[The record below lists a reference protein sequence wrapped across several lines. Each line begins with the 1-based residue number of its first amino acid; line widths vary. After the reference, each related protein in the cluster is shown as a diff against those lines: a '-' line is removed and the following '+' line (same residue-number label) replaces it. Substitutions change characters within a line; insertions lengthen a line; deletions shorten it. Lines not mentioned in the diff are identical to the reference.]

1 MTTRALL
8 AALILAG
15 AASVAGAQEGQPL
28 AERFGTPPPSAT
40 PEPSATPGPNETPPG
55 PRPGASLQSNVPGQ
69 RLLPFPSMTPTP
81 QADAAAEA
89 SGVEDA
95 YGAFQRGYY
104 LSAQRIAEPLANLGD
119 AHAQA
124 LLGEINLRGL
134 GVPRNEAEAA
144 RWYRVASEAGLPE
157 AQFRYA
163 MMLIEGVGVPVDIA
177 SARTLMQN
185 AADGGNPLAAFN
197 YGQMLLQESPTGGF
211 EAAAGYFRSAADA
224 GIADGQYALAQLYA
238 FGRGVP
244 AVDDAEARR
253 LLGEAAVKGHETAQ
267 IELGIW
273 LINGRGGAADPQG
286 GFRWLKGAAERG
298 NPIAQNRIAHL
309 YKNGI
314 GTDRDAAEAA
324 KWVVLA
330 RRSQNA
336 DAELDSFFQALAPEE
351 QQRALE
357 AANRAGIS

>member
-1 MTTRALL
+1 MNIRVAL
-8 AALILAG
+8 AALLLTAG
-15 AASVAGAQEGQPL
+15 TALPLGAQESQPL
-28 AERFGTPPPSAT
+28 SERFGTPPAPPQTSAPSQ
-40 PEPSATPGPNETPPG
+40 TPPVSG
-55 PRPGASLQSNVPGQ
+55 LRPTIPLQQTPPPQ

-81 QADAAAEA
+81 SETAPSQAN
-89 SGVEDA
+89 GIEDA

-124 LLGEINLRGL
+124 LLGELNLRGL
-134 GVPRNEAEAA
+134 GVPRDEAEAA
-144 RWYRVASEAGLPE
+144 RWYRVASETGLPE

-163 MMLIEGVGVPVDIA
+163 MMLIEGVGVPIDIA
-177 SARTLMQN
+177 AARELMQK

-211 EAAAGYFRSAADA
+211 EAASGYFRVAAEA

-244 AVDDAEARR
+244 AADDAQALR
-253 LLGEAAVKGHETAQ
+253 LLNEAAVKGHETAQ

-273 LINGRGGAADPQG
+273 MINGRGAAADPQA

-309 YKNGI
+309 YKDGI
-314 GTDRDAAEAA
+314 GTDRDTAEAA

-336 DAELDSFFQALAPEE
+336 DAALDTFFRALPPEE

-357 AANRAGIS
+357 AANRVGLS